1 MKNRLFD
8 IIFAITFIA
17 LFWWLFVV
25 AAIGIILSD
34 RGPILYKAKRVGLD
48 GKIINVYKF
57 RSMCVDSGTVR
68 LTTLTN
74 DERIFAFGKLIRKY
88 KIDEFP
94 QIFNILNGTMS
105 VVGPRPEDVENA
117 NNLFVG
123 RYENILSVKP
133 GLTSPASLY
142 DYVVGEEFETIEDYT
157 REVLPVKMELELY
170 YVQNRSFA
178 YDIMLVLRTA
188 MTIVKKV
195 VGVKQNPPKE
205 YYKIQGNYVK
215 K

>member
-74 DERIFAFGKLIRKY
+74 DERIFAFGRLIRKY

-105 VVGPRPEDVENA
+105 VVGPRPEDVGNA